1 MLQKFEDAEGL
12 DISGSNKCGASRESD
27 LDHLNISVRELSSCV
42 SSSTASHF
50 TIGYDPPSSPQSQ
63 EVISR
68 ISSESFHPREEDSDF
83 ADVTSQWEL
92 EYVRYVLHYSGLKRF
107 WLDKHYNIIDPA
119 VFDLLENLLNT
130 SGRNGELCSKLE
142 RRILFDCVAEIV
154 TSRYELVFLGSHKA
168 WAKWEMLLHNDFLT
182 EDVFKDVSGLQS
194 TETLLVDELVE
205 SDMSSWYGR
214 WLDFEIESLEE
225 SIDLEGH
232 ILTSLVDELV
242 DDLCTQSF
250 SR

>member
-1 MLQKFEDAEGL
+1 MCIA
-12 DISGSNKCGASRESD
+12 
-27 LDHLNISVRELSSCV
+27 
-42 SSSTASHF
+42 
-50 TIGYDPPSSPQSQ
+50 GYDQPSSPQYQ
-63 EVISR
+63 EVISC
-68 ISSESFHPREEDSDF
+68 ISSESIHPREEDSDF

-107 WLDKHYNIIDPA
+107 WLDKHCNIIDPA
-119 VFDLLENLLNT
+119 VFDLLESLLNT

-142 RRILFDCVAEIV
+142 RRILFDCIAETI
-154 TSRYELVFLGSHKA
+154 TSRYGRVFLGSHKA
-168 WAKWEMLLHNDFLT
+168 WAKWEMLLHNDCLT

-194 TETLLVDELVE
+194 KETLLVDELVE

-214 WLDFEIESLEE
+214 WLDFEIESLEQG
-225 SIDLEGH
+225 IDLEGH
-232 ILTSLVDELV
+232 ILASLVDELV